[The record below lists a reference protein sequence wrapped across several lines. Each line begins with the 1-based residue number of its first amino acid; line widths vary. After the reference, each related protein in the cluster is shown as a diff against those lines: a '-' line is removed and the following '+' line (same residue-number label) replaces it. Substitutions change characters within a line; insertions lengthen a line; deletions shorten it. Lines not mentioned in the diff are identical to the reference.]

1 MQNKTKE
8 QEVEKEKLLKIKLCI
23 FLPGNL
29 SFNLFSQKK
38 KKKTPENTLIPQ
50 EINSLTQKSLK
61 FVKKYKIK
69 S

>member
-29 SFNLFSQKK
+29 SFNLFSHT